1 MNRSPFLRAA
11 TALGLGALALG
22 TVATTS
28 TPASACG
35 GFFCSQ
41 VPIDQMGE
49 DIIFGYGANGT
60 VTAQILINY
69 TGEAKDFAWILPV
82 PSKPEISIGSN
93 AAFQVIRGMT
103 QPSWYLQWNYDNAG
117 QCGGW
122 FYYPEAAAGGVDD
135 DGSNQGG
142 VTVVE
147 SKDVGPFATVILESS
162 STEELVQW
170 LNDNGYDQ
178 PAESTPLIDHYVQQG
193 MMFVALKLKQN
204 ESSGS
209 IQPIVLE
216 MQEDDPCVPLVLTQ
230 IAATPDMPVRTY
242 ILGDHRVVPT
252 NWMHVVLNEKKI
264 DWLNYGQNYQD
275 LVTQAVNE
283 AAGHGFVT
291 EYAGSSALLD
301 GALYRDGQF
310 DLARLAQITSPAAFV
325 DELLR
330 QGFPRDTTMQGL
342 LRKYIPMP
350 AEVAAQ
356 GVDERSFYN
365 NLEGYDL
372 SGIEFDPQGFV
383 ADLEERVI
391 TPLREAQD
399 LFDASPYLTRL
410 FTTVS
415 PEEMDRDPV
424 FVQNADLGDVSN
436 QHTAM
441 AQSVCDEDDPQK
453 MKQIIITLESGET
466 LTVDG
471 PFDDYC
477 PYCGGETIDL
487 APTEPAAARIE
498 LIGRTGQPV
507 LVDPGMVAEVDKA
520 LGTKN
525 PETVLNEVVTGVI
538 TPPPTTTPTTRK
550 GGSYGC
556 SGGGEAAPLAVALGF
571 LGLAVLRRRRE
582 AETRA

>member
-1 MNRSPFLRAA
+1 MITRAA

-28 TPASACG
+28 TPAAACG

-415 PEEMDRDPV
+415 PEEMDRDPDV
-424 FVQNADLGDVSN
+424 FLMGDEKWFVAGLGSFLAGHVAYIVAL
-436 QHTAM
+436 Q
-441 AQSVCDEDDPQK
+441 
-453 MKQIIITLESGET
+453 
-466 LTVDG
+466 
-471 PFDDYC
+471 
-477 PYCGGETIDL
+477 L
-487 APTEPAAARIE
+487 APTSAPGTVIGLVVVAVGIAVVGRRIVVGVASGDHQAMVVPVVAYLIVISAMVVSAFGTTAAWAIVGASLFYASDAILAWNRFLEPR
-498 LIGRTGQPV
+498 R
-507 LVDPGMVAEVDKA
+507 
-520 LGTKN
+520 
-525 PETVLNEVVTGVI
+525 
-538 TPPPTTTPTTRK
+538 
-550 GGSYGC
+550 YG
-556 SGGGEAAPLAVALGF
+556 PLAVMVTYHLGQF
-571 LGLAVLRRRRE
+571 GLVAWLV
-582 AETRA
+582 